1 MTDHNDL
8 ALAELTEVA
17 ELIRSRQVT
26 SVELTEAMLD
36 RIDKLDPKLQSF
48 AYVSKESALASASA
62 ADAEISAGRYRGP
75 LHGVPVAVKD
85 LCFTTDAPTASGGI
99 ITTDFVAEED
109 ATVVSRLRGAGAP
122 LLGKLRMTEGAF
134 TSHHPDLPTPVNPWD
149 EDTWSGVSS
158 SGSGVAPAA
167 GLTFG
172 AIGTDTGGSIRLP
185 SAANGVTGLK
195 PTWGRVSRFGT
206 TALAASMD
214 HVGPMARSAKD
225 CAAMLQVIAGPDT
238 KDPTAAMVP
247 VPDYLSPGLPLQP
260 RLGVDPRLN
269 ETFDEPTRAMLDDVV
284 DTVRSLGWAVVEVD
298 SPDLPTVA
306 HDWGALCAVETAFE
320 HLGSYP
326 ENASQY
332 GPALRDLIESGR
344 AMSALDYN
352 GLMERRRAFTGS
364 MRRLFQ
370 TVDLFLLPGTG
381 HASPTVARLEQLGAD
396 EALLAALLVPT
407 APLDITGMPSITMP
421 GGFTDRNTPL
431 GFQFAG
437 DLFSEHLVLQAG
449 MAYQAVTDFH
459 RRHPDLPSA

>member
-1 MTDHNDL
+1 MTGETDL
-8 ALAELTEVA
+8 AFAELTEVA

-26 SVELTEAMLD
+26 SVEVTEAMLG
-36 RIDKLDPKLQSF
+36 RIEKLDPRFQSY
-48 AYVSKESALASASA
+48 AYVSADSAMASAMA
-62 ADAEISAGRYRGP
+62 ADAEISAGRYRGL

-85 LCFTTDAPTASGGI
+85 LCYTTDAPTASGGI
-99 ITTDFVAEED
+99 INTDFVASED
-109 ATVVSRLRGAGAP
+109 ATVVARLRASGAP

-149 EDTWSGVSS
+149 KDTWSGVSS

-214 HVGPMARSAKD
+214 HVGPMTRSAKD

-260 RLGVDPRLN
+260 RLGVDPQLN
-269 ETFDEPTRAMLDDVV
+269 ETFDEPTRAMLDGVM
-284 DTVRSLGWAVVEVD
+284 DTVRSLGWTVIEVK
-298 SPDLPTVA
+298 SPDLPMSA
-306 HDWGALCAVETAFE
+306 HDWGALCSVETAFE
-320 HLGSYP
+320 HLSTYP
-326 ENASQY
+326 EKADQY
-332 GPALRDLIESGR
+332 GPALRDLIETGR
-344 AMSALDYN
+344 AMSAVDYDA
-352 GLMERRRAFTGS
+352 LMERRRAFTGS
-364 MRRLFQ
+364 MRRLFKA
-370 TVDLFLLPGTG
+370 VDLFLLPGTG
-381 HASPTVARLEQLGAD
+381 HASPTVERLEQLGAD
-396 EALLAALLVPT
+396 ESLLAALLVPT
-407 APLDITGMPSITMP
+407 APLDISGMPSITMP

-449 MAYQAVTDFH
+449 MAYQSVTDFH
-459 RRHPDLPSA
+459 RRHPDITHG